1 MLPLEVH
8 GAEAGDMLHRT
19 DVRWLR
25 LRQIIRAHSL
35 KTGAFK
41 LTSGRQSTYLFQL
54 RRTTRLPEGAA
65 LISETIIESMKR
77 QNIASIGGL
86 EMGAVPI
93 VLAVAAISHLKD
105 GRCVFVRKA
114 EHGARERIDGPL
126 RWNRSAHGR

>member
-1 MLPLEVH
+1 MLRLEVH
-8 GAEAGDMLHRT
+8 GAEAGDILHRT

-41 LTSGRQSTYLFQL
+41 LTSGRQSTYLFRL
-54 RRTTRLPEGAA
+54 RRTTRLLEGAA
-65 LISETIIESMKR
+65 LISEIIIESMKR

-105 GRCVFVRKA
+105 YPVGAFLCGRRSM
-114 EHGARERIDGPL
+114 ARGSE
-126 RWNRSAHGR
+126 